1 MGLDPRVW
9 SYALGAVLLAL
20 TAWAGSSWIAKRLG
34 SRPRW
39 WLALSLLLVF
49 EWHLT
54 WAAVSG
60 MEILVLGLL
69 AMLVMKYLEGG
80 EWRPLAVGAMI
91 GLGVWVRPDALTLLV
106 PVIWC
111 LVSEDG
117 RRPRRMLRRLLAGLA
132 GLVLLMLP
140 YLIFNRA
147 LSGAWWPSTLYA
159 KQAEYAV
166 LRQDPLVVR
175 LLSVS
180 SQPFIGGGSLLL
192 PGLLLAVIAA
202 LRQRSWQK
210 LAPLIWMAAF
220 LGAYSLRLPVTYQH
234 GRYAMPTLPILLVFG
249 VEGLS
254 AWVRPRAEGLWR
266 RLASRVWILALA
278 VVAAVFWV
286 RGGLAYRQD
295 VAIIESEMVA
305 AARWVSANTEPEALV
320 AAHDIGALG
329 YFGER
334 ELIDLAGLVSPE
346 VIPILRDERELE
358 ALLNRREADYLVS
371 MAGWYPYLEAI
382 GEPVFVTQGRFSP
395 EAGGENM
402 VVYRWPQ
409 AAFAP

>member
-1 MGLDPRVW
+1 
-9 SYALGAVLLAL
+9 
-20 TAWAGSSWIAKRLG
+20 
-34 SRPRW
+34 
-39 WLALSLLLVF
+39 
-49 EWHLT
+49 
-54 WAAVSG
+54 
-60 MEILVLGLL
+60 
-69 AMLVMKYLEGG
+69 
-80 EWRPLAVGAMI
+80 MI
-91 GLGVWVRPDALTLLV
+91 GVGVWVRPDALTLLV
-106 PVIWC
+106 PVIWS

-117 RRPRRMLRRLLAGLA
+117 RRPKRMLVRLLGVLAGLA
-132 GLVLLMLP
+132 CLMLP

-166 LRQDPLVVR
+166 ERQDSLVIR
-175 LLSVS
+175 LFSVGS
-180 SQPFIGGGSLLL
+180 RPMIGGGILLL
-192 PGLLLAVIAA
+192 PGLVLVAIAA
-202 LRQRSWQK
+202 LRHRTWQK
-210 LAPLIWMAAF
+210 LAPLIWVAAF
-220 LGAYSLRLPVTYQH
+220 LGAYALRLPVIYQH
-234 GRYAMPTLPILLVFG
+234 GRYVMPTLPVLLVLG

-254 AWVRPRAEGLWR
+254 VWVRPGAGALWR

-278 VVAAVFWV
+278 AVAAVFWV
-286 RGGLAYRQD
+286 RGALAYRQD

-371 MAGWYPYLEAI
+371 LAGWYPYLESIA
-382 GEPVFVTQGRFSP
+382 EPVFVTQGRFSP
-395 EAGGENM
+395 SAGGENM
-402 VVYRWPQ
+402 VVYRWP
-409 AAFAP
+409 